1 MPLSP
6 SICTTITA
14 PTMAVLCARRDAAAA
29 ADLVELRLDSVRDP
43 DVAGALKGRRQPVVI
58 TCRAS
63 WEGGQFRGSE
73 EERRRL
79 LAQALDAGAEYVDL
93 EWRADF
99 TADLVAKTGGRR
111 VVISHHDFSGVP
123 ADLVDRLAA
132 MRRTGAEVVKLAAQ
146 VRALA
151 DCVPLLEAG
160 LRFGADGPL
169 VLLGM
174 GRQGFVTRA
183 LAARFGSCWTYAGS
197 EASLGQIPIEQML
210 GEYRFRR
217 VTASTAIYGL
227 AGAPLAH
234 SVSPAMHNGAFG
246 AAGLDAVYVPFEASD
261 VDDFFAL
268 ASALD
273 VRGVSVTI
281 PFKRDCLARA
291 DEVDDIARTAGAVN
305 TLKREGDRWLGT
317 NTDVAGFLAPL
328 EGRSLAGA
336 RVAILGA
343 GGAARAVATALAGTG
358 ARVSVRARKLD
369 DAIDVAR
376 LADGASG
383 PMPPAPGTWDI
394 LVNTTP
400 VGMFPHVDAS
410 PIPAGALGG
419 GLVYDLVYNP
429 PVTRLLEE
437 AAAAGCETIGGLDM
451 LVAQARAQFRWWTG
465 LEADGAVMKEA
476 ATGRLAQYA
485 AADRA

>member
-1 MPLSP
+1 MPLP
-6 SICTTITA
+6 PRICTTITA
-14 PTMAVLCARRDAAAA
+14 PTMAVLRARRDASPS
-29 ADLVELRLDSVRDP
+29 ADLVELRLDSVSDP
-43 DVAGALKGRRQPVVI
+43 EVAGALQGRRQPVVI
-58 TCRAS
+58 TCRPT
-63 WEGGQFRGSE
+63 WEGGSFRGSE
-73 EERRRL
+73 EERQRL
-79 LAQALDAGAEYVDL
+79 LAEALAAGAEYVDL

-99 TADLVAKTGGRR
+99 TRDLMASTRGRR
-111 VVISHHDFSGVP
+111 VVISHHDFAGVP
-123 ADLVDRLAA
+123 SDLDDRLTA
-132 MRRTGAEVVKLAAQ
+132 MCATGAEVVKLAAQ
-146 VRALA
+146 VPALGA
-151 DCVPLLEAG
+151 CAQLLDVG
-160 LRFGADGPL
+160 RRFGGEQSL

-197 EASLGQIPIEQML
+197 EAALGQIPIDQML
-210 GEYRFRR
+210 GEYRFRQ
-217 VTASTAIYGL
+217 VTASTAVYGL
-227 AGAPLAH
+227 MGAPLSH
-234 SVSPAMHNGAFG
+234 SVSPAMHNAAFA
-246 AAGLDAVYVPFEASD
+246 AAGLDAVYVPFEAGD

-268 ASALD
+268 APALD

-281 PFKRDCLARA
+281 PFKRDCLSRA
-291 DEVDDIARTAGAVN
+291 DQVDEVARTAGAVN

-317 NTDVAGFLAPL
+317 NTDVEGFLAPL
-328 EGRSLAGA
+328 ADRSLAGA

-369 DAIDVAR
+369 AAIAVAH

-383 PMPPAPGTWDI
+383 PLPPAPGTWDI

-400 VGMFPHVDAS
+400 VGMFPHVDRS
-410 PIPAGALGG
+410 PVPAGALGG

-429 PVTRLLEE
+429 PVTRLLAE

-451 LVAQARAQFRWWTG
+451 LVAQARAQFRWWTDR
-465 LEADGAVMKEA
+465 EADGAVMKEA
-476 ATGRLAQYA
+476 AIGRLAQYA

>member
-6 SICTTITA
+6 KICTTITA
-14 PTMAVLCARRDAAAA
+14 PTMAVLRARRDAATA

-43 DVAGALKGRRQPVVI
+43 EIAGALTGRRQPVVI
-58 TCRAS
+58 TCRPT
-63 WEGGQFRGSE
+63 WEGGSFRGSE

-79 LAQALDAGAEYVDL
+79 LAEALAAGAEYVDL

-99 TADLVAKTGGRR
+99 TADLIASTGGRR

-123 ADLVDRLAA
+123 ADLDNRLMA
-132 MRRTGAEVVKLAAQ
+132 MRATGAEVVKLAAQ
-146 VRALA
+146 VPALGA
-151 DCVPLLEAG
+151 CVPLLDAG
-160 LRFGADGPL
+160 RRFGGEHPL

-197 EASLGQIPIEQML
+197 EAALGQIPIEQMV
-210 GEYRFRR
+210 GGYRFRQ

-227 AGAPLAH
+227 IGAPLAH
-234 SVSPAMHNGAFG
+234 SVSPAMHNAAFG
-246 AAGLDAVYVPFEASD
+246 AAGLDAVYVPFEAND

-268 ASALD
+268 APALN

-281 PFKRDCLARA
+281 PFKRDCLSRA
-291 DEVDDIARTAGAVN
+291 DEVDEVARTAGAVN
-305 TLKREGDRWLGT
+305 TLKRDGDRWLGT
-317 NTDVAGFLAPL
+317 NTDVEGFLAPL
-328 EGRSLAGA
+328 GGRSLAGA

-358 ARVSVRARKLD
+358 ARVSVRARRLD
-369 DAIDVAR
+369 EAIAVAR

-383 PMPPAPGTWDI
+383 PLPPAPGTWDI

-410 PIPAGALGG
+410 PVPAGALGG

-437 AAAAGCETIGGLDM
+437 AAAAGCETLGGLEM

-465 LEADGAVMKEA
+465 MEADGAVMKEA
-476 ATGRLAQYA
+476 ATGRLAHYA